1 MLEIR
6 LLPALR
12 REDERR
18 ITMIIRKKK
27 LKEYIER
34 LKQGNRA
41 EKLGQNYN
49 PTISEKQKNMNIYL
63 QGYEDGTDNFF
74 NAICHKFKL

>member
-12 REDERR
+12 CEDERR
-18 ITMIIRKKK
+18 ITMIIR
-27 LKEYIER
+27 
-34 LKQGNRA
+34 
-41 EKLGQNYN
+41 
-49 PTISEKQKNMNIYL
+49 PPISEKQKNMNIYL

-74 NAICHKFKL
+74 NAICREFKL